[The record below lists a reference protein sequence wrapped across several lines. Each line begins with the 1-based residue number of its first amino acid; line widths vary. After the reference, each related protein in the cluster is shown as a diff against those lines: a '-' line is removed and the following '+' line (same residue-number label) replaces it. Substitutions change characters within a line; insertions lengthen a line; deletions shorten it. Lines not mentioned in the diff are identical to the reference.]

1 MPEIATVRVRPD
13 WMEEKLTEYQTMAKF
28 AEQLGIETST
38 VSRQANGKSEASP
51 RFIGAVMVA
60 FPVDF
65 ADAFDITV
73 EEVAQRR
80 ARIVKRPTGKRV
92 KLAEQVA
99 A

>member
-13 WMEEKLTEYQTMAKF
+13 WMEEKLTEYQTMTKF

-65 ADAFDITV
+65 SEAFDVTV

-92 KLAEQVA
+92 KLDRA
-99 A
+99 AA

>member
-1 MPEIATVRVRPD
+1 MT
-13 WMEEKLTEYQTMAKF
+13 KF

-65 ADAFDITV
+65 SEAFDVTV

-92 KLAEQVA
+92 KLDRA
-99 A
+99 AA